1 MKDVCLALK
10 NVNGFGQTSANNKI
24 VVMGALIKHAPLKD
38 CDNLLAFLDMLRI
51 GCLDEEVNV
60 FISES
65 IYDLL
70 IALLETYFINKF
82 TLETQNPKNVR
93 IMIWRLI
100 ANISKF
106 EAGSLMLFSIYDQ
119 LLVAAQESLT
129 TLKENDAM
137 VKSMS
142 MAINNLIFA
151 EYGLECDEDG
161 KYELFRAFSQNLSC
175 PTENTVIATLNVLC
189 RLSKDNKE
197 MIARIKK
204 EDPSLIVRLGGLKSS
219 QNEVIQMF
227 AEDLLYILK

>member
-1 MKDVCLALK
+1 MKEVCLALK
-10 NVNGFGQTSANNKI
+10 NINGFAQTSAKNKI
-24 VVMGALIKHAPLKD
+24 VVMEALIKHTPFTD
-38 CDNLLAFLDMLRI
+38 CENLLAFLDMLRI
-51 GCLDEEVNV
+51 GSLEEEVNV

-65 IYDLL
+65 IYDNL
-70 IALLETYFINKF
+70 IALISRYFIDKI
-82 TLETQNPKNVR
+82 EYGEQNPKNIR

-119 LLVAAQESLT
+119 LLVAAQLSLT

-142 MAINNLIFA
+142 MAINNLIFM

-161 KYELFRAFSQNLSC
+161 KFALFRAFSQNLNC

-189 RLSKDNKE
+189 RLSKDNKG
-197 MIARIKK
+197 MITRVKK
-204 EDPSLIVRLGGLKSS
+204 EEPSLLIILGGLKSS
-219 QNEVIQMF
+219 QNEIIQMF
-227 AEDLLYILK
+227 AEDLSFILK

>member
-1 MKDVCLALK
+1 
-10 NVNGFGQTSANNKI
+10 
-24 VVMGALIKHAPLKD
+24 MGALIKHAPVAD

-51 GCLDEEVNV
+51 GCLEEEVNL

-70 IALLETYFINKF
+70 ITLLDAFFINKS
-82 TLETQNPKNVR
+82 TPSDQNPKNVR

-100 ANISKF
+100 SNICKF

-129 TLKENDAM
+129 TLKENEAM

-161 KYELFRAFSQNLSC
+161 KFELFKAFSANISC

-189 RLSKDNKE
+189 RLSKDNKD
-197 MIARIKK
+197 MITRIKK
-204 EDPSLIVRLGGLKSS
+204 EDPSLVIKLGGLRSS
-219 QNEVIQMF
+219 QNEVIQLF
-227 AEDLLYILK
+227 AEDLLFILK

>member
-1 MKDVCLALK
+1 
-10 NVNGFGQTSANNKI
+10 
-24 VVMGALIKHAPLKD
+24 MGALIKYAPLKD

-51 GCLDEEVNV
+51 GSLEEEVNV

-70 IALLETYFINKF
+70 ITLLETYFINKYAA
-82 TLETQNPKNVR
+82 EAQNPKNVR

-175 PTENTVIATLNVLC
+175 PTENTMIATLNVLC

-204 EDPSLIVRLGGLKSS
+204 EDPSLIIRLGGLKSS

-227 AEDLLYILK
+227 AEDLLFILK

>member
-1 MKDVCLALK
+1 
-10 NVNGFGQTSANNKI
+10 
-24 VVMGALIKHAPLKD
+24 MGALIKHAPLNN

-51 GCLDEEVNV
+51 GCLEEEVNV

-65 IYDLL
+65 IYDL
-70 IALLETYFINKF
+70 IITLLDTFFISKF
-82 TLETQNPKNVR
+82 TNETQNPKNVR

-129 TLKENDAM
+129 NLKDNDAM

-142 MAINNLIFA
+142 MAINNLIFM

-161 KYELFRAFSQNLSC
+161 KFELFKAFSQNLSC

-189 RLSKDNKE
+189 RLSKDNKD
-197 MIARIKK
+197 MITRIKK
-204 EDPSLIVRLGGLKSS
+204 EDPSLIIKLGGLKSS

-227 AEDLLYILK
+227 AEDLLFILK

>member
-1 MKDVCLALK
+1 
-10 NVNGFGQTSANNKI
+10 
-24 VVMGALIKHAPLKD
+24 MGALIKHAPLNN

-51 GCLDEEVNV
+51 GCLEEEVNV

-65 IYDLL
+65 IYDL
-70 IALLETYFINKF
+70 IITLLNTFFISKF
-82 TLETQNPKNVR
+82 TNETQNPKNVR

-129 TLKENDAM
+129 NLKDNDAM

-142 MAINNLIFA
+142 MAINNLIFM

-161 KYELFRAFSQNLSC
+161 KFELFKAFSQNLSC

-189 RLSKDNKE
+189 RLSKDNKD
-197 MIARIKK
+197 MITRIKK
-204 EDPSLIVRLGGLKSS
+204 EDPSLIIKLGGLKSS

-227 AEDLLYILK
+227 AEDLLFILK